1 MLTGLQLGGWFEA
14 MSRADKVAA
23 EPKMDDLLASIR
35 RAIHDEGLDV
45 AGAAPSEERDV
56 ERETA
61 KTPRLAS
68 PSGRSLPPDGRRP
81 AERSVEKRSEDSQ
94 EIAALRDKITREL
107 NNDELASL
115 RVVVPAPRTQ
125 PAAQPQSVFKSL
137 LGGNAGHEPKPLIT
151 AADAQR
157 PAPPKAEPAEPL
169 EETGPQALGRPA
181 VLPIAPRR
189 PLPAQA
195 ARSAF
200 DLPNRSGDTY
210 RPPFGQGSLGIRGFQ
225 PPAREAA
232 DRMVSLETSTMTAS
246 SFNRLAEQMF
256 GREGGERSID
266 DLARELL
273 YPMLKQWLDQNLPRI
288 VEQLVREEIE
298 RVARRGGR

>member
-1 MLTGLQLGGWFEA
+1 
-14 MSRADKVAA
+14 MSKADKVAA

-68 PSGRSLPPDGRRP
+68 PSARSLPTEGRRP

-94 EIAALRDKITREL
+94 EIVSLRNKISREL
-107 NNDELASL
+107 SNDEPASL
-115 RVVVPAPRTQ
+115 RVIARAPRTP

-137 LGGNAGHEPKPLIT
+137 LGGSAGHEPVPPIA

-157 PAPPKAEPAEPL
+157 PAPPKAEPLEPL
-169 EETGPQALGRPA
+169 EETGSQGLDRPA

-189 PLPAQA
+189 PLPAQPT
-195 ARSAF
+195 RSAF
-200 DLPNRSGDTY
+200 DLPNRNGGTY
-210 RPPFGQGSLGIRGFQ
+210 RPPFGQGSQGIRGFQ

-232 DRMVSLETSTMTAS
+232 DGMVSPETSTMTAS

>member
-1 MLTGLQLGGWFEA
+1 

-45 AGAAPSEERDV
+45 SDAAPSVEKNI

-61 KTPRLAS
+61 KIPRLAS
-68 PSGRSLPPDGRRP
+68 PSGRSLPSDGRRP
-81 AERSVEKRSEDSQ
+81 TERFVEKRSDDSQ
-94 EIAALRDKITREL
+94 EIAALRNKISREL
-107 NNDELASL
+107 NNDEPASP
-115 RVVVPAPRTQ
+115 RVVVPAPRLQ
-125 PAAQPQSVFKSL
+125 PGPQAAAQQPQSVFKSL
-137 LGGNAGHEPKPLIT
+137 LGGNAGHEPVPAPG
-151 AADAQR
+151 AADSQR
-157 PAPPKAEPAEPL
+157 PAPPKAETLGEPVG
-169 EETGPQALGRPA
+169 ESGPQGSGRPA
-181 VLPIAPRR
+181 MLPIAPRR
-189 PLPAQA
+189 TPPAQP

-200 DLPNRSGDTY
+200 DLPNRNGGTY

-225 PPAREAA
+225 PPARDAA
-232 DRMVSLETSTMTAS
+232 DGMVSPETSTMTAS

-298 RVARRGGR
+298 RLAKRSGR

>member
-1 MLTGLQLGGWFEA
+1 

-23 EPKMDDLLASIR
+23 DPKMDDLLASIR
-35 RAIHDEGLDV
+35 RAIHDEGLD
-45 AGAAPSEERDV
+45 GSDAAPSVERDV

-68 PSGRSLPPDGRRP
+68 PSGRSLPSDGRRP
-81 AERSVEKRSEDSQ
+81 IERSVEKRTDDSQ
-94 EIAALRDKITREL
+94 AIAALRNKISREL
-107 NNDELASL
+107 NNDEPASL
-115 RVVVPAPRTQ
+115 RVVAPAPRLQ
-125 PAAQPQSVFKSL
+125 AAAAQPQSVFKSL
-137 LGGNAGHEPKPLIT
+137 LGGHADREPVPPIA
-151 AADAQR
+151 AADAQQ
-157 PAPPKAEPAEPL
+157 PAPPKAEPLEPV
-169 EETGPQALGRPA
+169 EEAGPQGPGRPA

-189 PLPAQA
+189 PLPAQP

-200 DLPNRSGDTY
+200 DLPNRNGGTY
-210 RPPFGQGSLGIRGFQ
+210 RPPFGQGNLGIRGFQ

-232 DRMVSLETSTMTAS
+232 DGMVSPETSTMTAS

-298 RVARRGGR
+298 RLAKRSGR